1 MDRTRCCSFS
11 RLFLPNPLVSF
22 NNDSLSTVFQYI
34 MSPPSLRMKNS
45 LSLYMAL
52 KIIVTALIMQRS
64 LATVP
69 FFNALYLVLS
79 AFSMF
84 FFLIIDRFDY
94 SANKVYPLLSL
105 SYLFHLLVVTHLP
118 YFVFLKNKTKEL
130 DRIIFTQNK
139 QIIIRIDRRLGIWNQ
154 VSTQ

>member
-22 NNDSLSTVFQYI
+22 NNDSLSTVFLYI

-84 FFLIIDRFDY
+84 F
-94 SANKVYPLLSL
+94 SLSL
-105 SYLFHLLVVTHLP
+105 IDSIAQPIKSTPCYLVLLAPFTCGHPPSILC
-118 YFVFLKNKTKEL
+118 FFNKTKGNK
-130 DRIIFTQNK
+130 RI
-139 QIIIRIDRRLGIWNQ
+139 R
-154 VSTQ
+154 

>member
-52 KIIVTALIMQRS
+52 KIIVTAIIMQRS

-84 FFLIIDRFDY
+84 F
-94 SANKVYPLLSL
+94 SLSL
-105 SYLFHLLVVTHLP
+105 IDSITQPIKSTPCYLCLTCSIYLWSPISHTLF
-118 YFVFLKNKTKEL
+118 F
-130 DRIIFTQNK
+130 
-139 QIIIRIDRRLGIWNQ
+139 
-154 VSTQ
+154 

>member
-1 MDRTRCCSFS
+1 MDRTSCCSFS

-84 FFLIIDRFDY
+84 F
-94 SANKVYPLLSL
+94 SLSL
-105 SYLFHLLVVTHLP
+105 IDSITQPIKSTPCYLVLLVP
-118 YFVFLKNKTKEL
+118 
-130 DRIIFTQNK
+130 FTCGHPSPILCFFKKQNK
-139 QIIIRIDRRLGIWNQ
+139 RIR
-154 VSTQ
+154 